1 MKSNKTAGWTE
12 FFSHFD
18 EGFLDEEFDLDFE
31 ESAKEVLG
39 GSSCLCEECENVYRT
54 DGKLKQAPTE

>member
-1 MKSNKTAGWTE
+1 MAGWTY

-39 GSSCLCEECENVYRT
+39 GSNIS
-54 DGKLKQAPTE
+54 